1 MIEAQIQY
9 AKLQAISRQ
18 MGENLQR
25 ISRSPLVSQN
35 RAFATAIFTS
45 DLKLAVQHQDEAEH
59 LFALKDA
66 VQQLFHSF
74 SYDIAEGDI
83 FITADPYNGGTRGQT
98 MTMAAP
104 LFHEGKLILFPA
116 VRVQMT
122 DLAGEYPGG
131 LHPNAFEV
139 WQESMRLTPVKLYR
153 HGILQR
159 DVQKFLLANSR
170 VPTLYQ
176 SELEAMYSCLR
187 SAQEQITS
195 FFSEYGS
202 QVADSIEEM
211 LGYSRRRVI
220 EHISQL
226 PDTKMHAV
234 VPFSSGEVEFSIRTS
249 IQPKEE
255 QLMIDFEGTSGQVEL
270 PLNTT
275 LSAAKAFAVWPILA
289 PLADELPFNE
299 GVLDPFLIK
308 AEAGSL
314 LNPAFPAAV
323 GFSTAVTGHFISA
336 AIAKALNNGKAAETT
351 YAEIHG
357 PEPQGIFFPPFGKQ
371 KETEPLFLFPG
382 YPESVHNWGPSGLFG
397 NRNLNSA
404 EELEFYYNF
413 KMIKREMNDNQQM
426 EVLLLNQ
433 GSDFN
438 VNIIIPENKSED
450 YGTILIHSKGNTV
463 RYEKSTAEQLVKMG
477 DKIEFH
483 YSRKGGNTNNE

>member
-195 FFSEYGS
+195 FLSEYGS

-220 EHISQL
+220 EHI
-226 PDTKMHAV
+226 
-234 VPFSSGEVEFSIRTS
+234 
-249 IQPKEE
+249 
-255 QLMIDFEGTSGQVEL
+255 
-270 PLNTT
+270 
-275 LSAAKAFAVWPILA
+275 LS
-289 PLADELPFNE
+289 
-299 GVLDPFLIK
+299 
-308 AEAGSL
+308 
-314 LNPAFPAAV
+314 
-323 GFSTAVTGHFISA
+323 
-336 AIAKALNNGKAAETT
+336 
-351 YAEIHG
+351 
-357 PEPQGIFFPPFGKQ
+357 
-371 KETEPLFLFPG
+371 
-382 YPESVHNWGPSGLFG
+382 
-397 NRNLNSA
+397 
-404 EELEFYYNF
+404 
-413 KMIKREMNDNQQM
+413 
-426 EVLLLNQ
+426 
-433 GSDFN
+433 
-438 VNIIIPENKSED
+438 
-450 YGTILIHSKGNTV
+450 LIHISEPT
-463 RYEKSTAEQLVKMG
+463 RPY
-477 DKIEFH
+477 
-483 YSRKGGNTNNE
+483 